1 MDFDFTTLPGKDRYR
16 LLCSFVAPRP
26 IALITTVDEDG
37 CHNAAPMSFFNVFAH
52 EPPIVIIGMQGRP
65 NGTTKDTVVNIR
77 RNREFVVHMVD
88 IAIAEQMIVTG
99 INFPSDVDEIS
110 FAGMTALPSVKVAAP
125 RIAEAPCAM
134 ECVVEQIIDYEARAI
149 VLGRVVHMHVRDEC
163 LDADGHYVVP
173 EKYLPI
179 ARLHADN
186 YIVADR
192 QFELKKPV
200 DLLHH
205 DAAGGYAVPPASRKE
220 VV

>member
-1 MDFDFTTLPGKDRYR
+1 MDFDFTTLPDRDRYR

-26 IALITTVDEDG
+26 IALITTIGEDG
-37 CHNAAPMSFFNVFAH
+37 CHNAAPMSFFNVFSQ
-52 EPPIVIIGMQGRP
+52 EPPIVIIGMQNRP

-88 IAIAEQMIVTG
+88 MAIAEQMIVTG

-110 FAGMTALPSVKVAAP
+110 FAGLTALPSIKVAAP
-125 RIAEAPCAM
+125 RIAESPCAM
-134 ECVVEQIIDYEARAI
+134 ECVVEQVIDYDTRSI

-163 LDADGHYVVP
+163 LDAQGRYVVP

-179 ARLHADN
+179 ARLHADS

-205 DAAGGYAVPPASRKE
+205 EAASGYAEPAPVKSA
-220 VV
+220 V

>member
-1 MDFDFTTLPGKDRYR
+1 
-16 LLCSFVAPRP
+16 
-26 IALITTVDEDG
+26 
-37 CHNAAPMSFFNVFAH
+37 
-52 EPPIVIIGMQGRP
+52 MQSRP

-77 RNREFVVHMVD
+77 RTGEFVVHMVD

-110 FAGMTALPSVKVAAP
+110 FAGLTALPSVKVLPP
-125 RIAEAPCAM
+125 RIAESPCAM
-134 ECVVEQIIDYEARAI
+134 ECVVEQTIDYETRSI

-192 QFELKKPV
+192 QFELKKPAH
-200 DLLHH
+200 LLHH
-205 DAAGGYAVPPASRKE
+205 EAASGYAEPAPVKAAE
-220 VV
+220 